1 MNLLAQLRNPVLP
14 KELGGGA
21 SPDYTRG
28 GEVVGSLVGNIVGL
42 IFIFTFF
49 LAFLYLLT
57 GAMAWVTSSGDKAS
71 LEAARNKITHAI
83 VGLIIVAAT
92 WAIMSIVAQFVGFKD
107 FPKLPIPTIE
117 QTTQQTET
125 NKAIESFFDK

>member
-14 KELGGGA
+14 ELLGGGT
-21 SPDYTRG
+21 SPDYTKG

-57 GAMAWVTSSGDKAS
+57 GAMAWVTSGGDKSS

-83 VGLIIVAAT
+83 IGLLIVAAT

-117 QTTQQTET
+117 QTIT
-125 NKAIESFFDK
+125 K